1 MSKLATTTLWTVSAT
16 AIKMI
21 VGLVMIKLFTLQF
34 GTEGLGLAANF
45 MTFLTVLGVLSG
57 AGIFNGVTKFVASFE
72 HNPKKLSETLS
83 TASWIILSF
92 SIFLLVVL
100 TAFASEISQW
110 LFYSDQYQIIIRYI
124 AIIQIGLAVGYYFS
138 AILKGF
144 QNAKGNAVSLIIST
158 IVGLALFLGLLF
170 WGNYNGAVIGLAV
183 VPLFVAIPASVFLK
197 PVLKQLLP
205 HSFSI
210 PLAKQLLKYSVM
222 VVVTAVTI
230 PLAYFL
236 LRDLL
241 FQYHS
246 LQAVGLW
253 QGMTKIS
260 DAYLQFITAIFS
272 VYLLPLFAK
281 SKTKI
286 VIKQQ
291 VKSMLIKVGIAMIGL
306 SIFIYLFRSW
316 IILLLYSA
324 EFSSIESLF
333 SWQLFGDFFKVL
345 SYVFGYLIV
354 AKTALRL
361 YVLAEIFQ
369 LALLLLFGYLFIPNG
384 AELGATQAYGLTYF
398 CYFICCCVGFY
409 LYQQRGNVGSE
420 TV

>member
-1 MSKLATTTLWTVSAT
+1 MNKLANTTLWIFSAT
-16 AIKMI
+16 AIKMV
-21 VGLVMIKLFTLQF
+21 VGLAMIKLFTLKF

-72 HNPKKLSETLS
+72 NNPQKLSETLS

-100 TAFASEISQW
+100 TIFASEISQW
-110 LFYSDQYQIIIRYI
+110 LFYSDEYQIVILYI
-124 AIIQIGLAVGYYFS
+124 AIIQIVLAIGYYFS

-144 QNAKGNAVSLIIST
+144 QDAKGNAVSLIISA
-158 IVGLALFLGLLF
+158 VLGLVLFLGLLF
-170 WGNYNGAVIGLAV
+170 WGNYNSAVIGLAV
-183 VPLFVAIPASVFLK
+183 VPLFVAIPAGVFLK
-197 PVLKQLLP
+197 PIFKQLLP

-210 PLAKQLLKYSVM
+210 SLAKQLLKYSVM
-222 VVVTAVTI
+222 VLITAITI
-230 PLAYFL
+230 PLAYFF

-272 VYLLPLFAK
+272 VYLLPIFAK
-281 SKTKI
+281 SKTKK

-291 VKSMLIKVGIAMIGL
+291 VKSMLVKVSIAMIGL
-306 SIFIYLFRSW
+306 SILIYVCRSW

-333 SWQLFGDFFKVL
+333 SWQLVGDFFKVL
-345 SYVFGYLIV
+345 SYIFGYLIV
-354 AKTALRL
+354 AKTALKL

-369 LALLLLFGYLFIPNG
+369 LALLLLFGYFFIPNG

-398 CYFICCCVGFY
+398 CYFVCCCVGFY
-409 LYQQRGNVGSE
+409 VYQRRGNVGSE